1 MYNNNSPSLTDREIE
16 ILEHLSQGH
25 TLAIIAEQLHLS
37 LETIRSHK
45 KNIYRKLDINNGIQL
60 GMWIEKHLIVN
71 QLKIA

>member
-1 MYNNNSPSLTDREIE
+1 MTSLQKRILIINNYIA
-16 ILEHLSQGH
+16 QGH

>member
-25 TLAIIAEQLHLS
+25 TLAIIAEHLHLS

>member
-1 MYNNNSPSLTDREIE
+1 MYNNHSPDLSDREIE
-16 ILEHLSQGH
+16 ILEHLAQGH
-25 TLAIIAEQLHLS
+25 TLATIAEQLHLS

-60 GMWIEKHLIVN
+60 GMWIERHLIVN